1 LRIESRGIE
10 PVPASERHGRSRSL
24 FTLWFA
30 ANLGIPPWFLGVLLY
45 TFGLGLFWSLATV
58 LIGNLI
64 GAALVGLPSA
74 MGPASGL
81 PQLAISRYGFG
92 RFGVYLPAALNW
104 LSCLGWFAVNS
115 LLGGEL
121 LASLLHL
128 PEAAGIVLIGILQ
141 LVIAAVGHDMVH
153 AVERWVSVLLALTF
167 AFFTWRAAVL
177 GLGVPS
183 HGGFAWAPFALGIAM
198 IASYVFSWAP
208 YASDYS
214 RYLPAGT
221 ARGAVFGWTFLGSLL
236 SCLWVEV
243 LGVALASRFRLFDAV
258 PLLHQAAGGLS
269 VFVFAAGILGTLTA
283 NLLNIYTGATS
294 LLALGIRLPRATAA
308 MAVGVL
314 GTVLALLGMRGFSG
328 DYESF
333 LLLLSYWI
341 APWLGVALAQR
352 ATPRAPQAIEVGFWA
367 FIIGFAASV
376 PFMSQSLFT
385 GPAARAMG
393 GADIAYY
400 VGGLVAA
407 TLYLLLRRGSRS
419 ARGPA
424 VPQRA

>member
-1 LRIESRGIE
+1 MRIESRGIE
-10 PVPASERHGRSRSL
+10 PVPAAERHGKSSSL

-45 TFGLGLFWSLATV
+45 SFGLGLGWSLLTV
-58 LIGNLI
+58 LLGNLI
-64 GAALVGLPSA
+64 GAALVGFASA
-74 MGPASGL
+74 MGPGSGL
-81 PQLAISRYGFG
+81 PQLAQSRAGFG
-92 RFGVYLPAALNW
+92 SLGVFLPAALNW

-115 LLGGEL
+115 LLGGQL

-128 PEAAGIVLIGILQ
+128 PEAGGIVLIGLLQ
-141 LVIAAVGHDMVH
+141 VAIAAIGHDMVH
-153 AVERWVSVLLALTF
+153 TVERWVSILLAVTF
-167 AFFTWRAAVL
+167 AFFTWRAASI
-177 GLGVPS
+177 GLGAAS
-183 HGGFAWAPFALGIAM
+183 HGGFSWAPFALGIAM

-214 RYLPAGT
+214 RYLPERTRKGP
-221 ARGAVFGWTFLGSLL
+221 VFAWTFLGSLV

-243 LGVALASRFRLFDAV
+243 VGVAFAAHFRLFDAV
-258 PLLHQAAGGLS
+258 PLLRAAAGGLAF
-269 VFVFAAGILGTLTA
+269 FVFAAGILGTLTA

-294 LLALGIRLPRATAA
+294 LLALGIRMPRAVAA
-308 MAVGVL
+308 VLVGVL
-314 GTVLALLGMRGFSG
+314 GTALALLGMHGFSG

-341 APWLGVALAQR
+341 APWLGVVLSER
-352 ATPRAPQAIEVGFWA
+352 AMATAPGLIEAGFWA
-367 FIIGFAASV
+367 FLIGFVASV

-385 GPAARAMG
+385 GPAAKAMG

-407 TLYLLLRRGSRS
+407 ILYLLLRRGSRA
-419 ARGPA
+419 AREPA

>member
-1 LRIESRGIE
+1 MRIESRGLE
-10 PVPASERHGRSRSL
+10 PVPAAERHGKSSSL

-45 TFGLGLFWSLATV
+45 SFGLGLWWSFLTV
-58 LIGNLI
+58 LLGNLI
-64 GAALVGLPSA
+64 GAALVGFASA
-74 MGPASGL
+74 MGPESGL
-81 PQLAISRYGFG
+81 PQLAQSRAGFG
-92 RFGVYLPAALNW
+92 SLGVYLPAALNW

-115 LLGGEL
+115 LLGGQL

-128 PEAAGIVLIGILQ
+128 PAAGGIVLIGILQ
-141 LVIAAVGHDMVH
+141 MAIGAVGHDMVH
-153 AVERWVSVLLALTF
+153 SVERWVSILLALTF
-167 AFFTWRAAVL
+167 AFFTWRAATL
-177 GLGVPS
+177 GFGLPS
-183 HGGFAWAPFALGIAM
+183 HGGFSWAPFALGIAM

-221 ARGAVFGWTFLGSLL
+221 KRGLVFTWTFLGSLV

-243 LGVALASRFRLFDAV
+243 IGVAFASHFRLFDEV
-258 PLLHQAAGGLS
+258 PLLQAASGGLAI
-269 VFVFAAGILGTLTA
+269 FVFAAGILGTLTA

-294 LLALGIRLPRATAA
+294 LLALGIRMPRALAA
-308 MAVGVL
+308 LLVGVF
-314 GTVLALLGMRGFSG
+314 GTAIALLGVQGFSG

-341 APWLGVALAQR
+341 APWLGVVLSERQATRNPALVEA
-352 ATPRAPQAIEVGFWA
+352 GFWA
-367 FIIGFAASV
+367 FLIGLAVSV

-385 GPAARAMG
+385 GPVARAMG

-400 VGGLVAA
+400 VGGLAA
-407 TLYLLLRRGSRS
+407 AILYLLLRRGSRG
-419 ARGPA
+419 AREPV